1 MKQQLV
7 FATANAHKVTELQ
20 AIAGPAYE
28 ILSLADIGCTDEI
41 PEDGDT
47 LEENALLKA
56 RYVLERYGLPCFGE
70 DTGLEVRALSM
81 APGVYSA
88 RYAGLQKDPAA
99 NMSKL
104 LGELAAHNDRSA
116 RFRTCIALADGRQ
129 ERLFE
134 GIVEGRIAK
143 APAGS
148 GGFGYDPV
156 FIPDGYEETFAQLP
170 PEIKNGISH
179 RARAT
184 SALIDYLRSTGL

>member
-20 AIAGPAYE
+20 AIAGPVYE

-56 RYVLERYGLPCFGE
+56 RYVLQRYGLPCFGE
-70 DTGLEVRALSM
+70 DTGLEVPALDM

-88 RYAGLQKDPAA
+88 RYAGPQKDSAA
-99 NMSKL
+99 NMAKL
-104 LGELAAHNDRSA
+104 LNELADGMDRSA
-116 RFRTCIALADGRQ
+116 RFRTCIALADGKQ

-134 GIVEGRIAK
+134 GVVHGHIA
-143 APAGS
+143 AYPAGS

-156 FIPDGYEETFAQLP
+156 FIPDGYEETFAQLAS
-170 PEIKNGISH
+170 ETKNSISH

-184 SALIDYLRSTGL
+184 SALIAYLRSTGL